1 MHLLNSTL
9 TATERTLC
17 CLIENWQT
25 PEGLVVPPP
34 LRPWMNGIEF
44 IPFVR
49 TLDKKGRLV
58 DVSPPPADLFASK
71 DASFAQGGTPPCT
84 LRDRRRVQGHLASA
98 QE

>member
-1 MHLLNSTL
+1 M
-9 TATERTLC
+9 
-17 CLIENWQT
+17 
-25 PEGLVVPPP
+25 PPP

-71 DASFAQGGTPPCT
+71 DASLAGGGAVYVNAGPCAASRPSRKCSRVAAPRSR
-84 LRDRRRVQGHLASA
+84 LNPRDCAG
-98 QE
+98 